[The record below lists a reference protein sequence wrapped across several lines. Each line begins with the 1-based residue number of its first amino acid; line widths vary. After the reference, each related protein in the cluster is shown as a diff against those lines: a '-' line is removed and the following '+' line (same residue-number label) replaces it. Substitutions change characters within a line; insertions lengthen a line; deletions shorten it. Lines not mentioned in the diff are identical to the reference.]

1 MAALALARTQ
11 LPAPSAYLAAEEKF
25 NQLCLHLQ
33 GPQAQLMTHSE
44 LETMIEHEGREILRR
59 LLQAHLDE
67 RGPGQVGPAVVN
79 VAGDVLTHQRLHTRA
94 LESVFGTVSVTRTGY
109 GGPGLNSL
117 HPLDAALN
125 LPKGRYSHTVRRVA
139 AETTARQ
146 SYDGVKER
154 LAAQTGAHVPNRQ
167 IEQLVECA
175 VQDFESFYEQRGRLD
190 VKAATGSETGAVLVI
205 SSDGKGVPLC
215 RGDLK
220 PATQRA
226 AAARRPR
233 LEHRRSKG
241 EKPYT
246 KRLSTVAAVY
256 TVEPFVR
263 APEQV
268 AGELRPHQQALP
280 INRPRP
286 ENKRVWASL
295 EQSQSEVLRQAFEEA
310 EQRDPQHRKH
320 WCVLID
326 GHQAQLAAVK
336 RVAAD
341 YGAEPTIIL
350 DLIHVT
356 EYLWKAAWALY
367 AEGDAQAEAWVSE
380 RLLEILRG
388 RSSWVAAGIRRSATL
403 RQLSGK
409 ARLPLDQCANYLLKY
424 SAYLRY
430 DQYLEAGLPI
440 ATGVIEGACRHLV
453 KDRLELTGARWR
465 LPGAEA
471 VLRLRSLC
479 ASGDFDE
486 YWDYHLQQ
494 EYARTYAA
502 GYAEGRV
509 PLPPPPNS
517 KTQKSHL
524 RLVP

>member
-1 MAALALARTQ
+1 MAALAFVRPQ

-25 NQLCLHLQ
+25 NQLCLQLQ
-33 GPQAQLMTHSE
+33 APKTQLMTHSD
-44 LETMIEHEGREILRR
+44 LEKMLEHEGRELLRL

-67 RGPGQVGPAVVN
+67 RAPGQVALAVVN
-79 VAGDVLTHQRLHTRA
+79 ADGDALTHQRTQQRA
-94 LESVFGTVSVTRTGY
+94 LESVFGAVTVTRTGY
-109 GGPGLNSL
+109 GGAGLSSL

-125 LPKGRYSHTVRRVA
+125 LPDERYSHTVRRYA
-139 AETTARQ
+139 AEAAAQQ
-146 SYDGVKER
+146 SYDEVSKR
-154 LAAQTGAHVPNRQ
+154 LAAQTGAHVPKRQ
-167 IEQLVECA
+167 IEQLVERA
-175 VQDFESFYEQRGRLD
+175 AQDFESFYEQRS
-190 VKAATGSETGAVLVI
+190 VEAVSASSVETGEVLAI

-215 RGDLK
+215 RSDLK
-220 PATQRA
+220 PATQQA
-226 AAARRPR
+226 AAARQPR

-246 KRLSTVAAVY
+246 RRMSTVAAVY
-256 TVEPFVR
+256 TVASFAR
-263 APEQV
+263 TPEQV
-268 AGELRPHQQALP
+268 AGELRPHECALP

-310 EQRDPQHRKH
+310 ERRDPQRGKH

-350 DLIHVT
+350 DLIHVI
-356 EYLWKAAWALY
+356 EYLWKATWALHS
-367 AEGDAQAEAWVSE
+367 EGDAQAEAWVSE

-388 RSSWVAAGIRRSATL
+388 RSSQVAAGMRRSATL
-403 RQLSGK
+403 RQLSAK
-409 ARLPLDQCANYLLKY
+409 ARRPLDQCANYLLKY
-424 SAYLRY
+424 RAYLRY

-440 ATGVIEGACRHLV
+440 ATGVIEGACRYLV

-465 LPGAEA
+465 LTGAEA
-471 VLRLRSLC
+471 VLRLRSLR

-494 EYARTYAA
+494 EFARTHVAS
-502 GYAEGRV
+502 YAEGRV
-509 PLPPPPNS
+509 PLPSPPNS
-517 KTQKSHL
+517 KEKKSHL
-524 RLVP
+524 RLVK